1 MQKSPFLK
9 LHGMWM
15 RRREQNIPV
24 ILGFLLYFVP
34 FRVGGMNINFMVT
47 NSLLIFWCHFSRMQ
61 RRTTDGRCVFSLFDY
76 FFLFFDIFLL
86 DFIDRSVVDQGDGKL
101 ENQDEF

>member
-9 LHGMWM
+9 LHGIWM
-15 RRREQNIPV
+15 RRRGQDTPA
-24 ILGFLLYFVP
+24 ILGFLLSYVP
-34 FRVGGMNINFMVT
+34 FRIGGMNINFMIT

-61 RRTTDGRCVFSLFDY
+61 RRTTDGLCVFSLFD
-76 FFLFFDIFLL
+76 FLFFDIFLL